1 MRKSTK
7 AVLLSALVLPGLG
20 QITLKRYKMAVLLIA
35 SSAIM
40 FFKMMSIAMEQAFF
54 VVNNMSAQGVAPG
67 LDDISTATAQATAL
81 AEQSGYSFYF
91 WMLVVCWVVGIV
103 DAGVNGREK
112 G

>member
-20 QITLKRYKMAVLLIA
+20 QISLKRYKLAAVLIIG
-35 SSAIM
+35 SAVM
-40 FFKMMSIAMEQAFF
+40 LFKMISIATQQAFN
-54 VVNNMSAQGVAPG
+54 VVNNMTAQGLAPG
-67 LDDISTATAQATAL
+67 LGDISTATAQATAL

-91 WMLVVCWVVGIV
+91 WVLVLCWVVGIV
-103 DAGVNGREK
+103 DAGVNGKEK